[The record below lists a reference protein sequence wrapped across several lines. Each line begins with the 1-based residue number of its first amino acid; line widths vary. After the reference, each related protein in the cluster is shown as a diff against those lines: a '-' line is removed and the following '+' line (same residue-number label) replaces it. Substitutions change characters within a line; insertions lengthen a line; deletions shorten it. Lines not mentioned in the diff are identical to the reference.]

1 MQRTIFMTALFFKL
15 PRATEPTED
24 DLIAFNKK
32 FALVCNVK
40 AMALPLLL
48 RDVMWKRIDLM
59 QEYHR
64 FERLGDDKVADVP
77 NVCRTLVENT
87 PRWLRYG
94 TSFEM
99 ARDVRRVFRWYAT
112 QRFTRQLAA
121 A

>member
-1 MQRTIFMTALFFKL
+1 MTALFFKL
-15 PRATEPTED
+15 PRATEPAEE

-40 AMALPLLL
+40 VLDLPLLL
-48 RDVMWKRIDLM
+48 RGSMWKNLDLM
-59 QEYHR
+59 QEYRR
-64 FERLGDDKVADVP
+64 FETLGDEKIADVP

-87 PRWLRYG
+87 PKWLRYG
-94 TSFEM
+94 TPFEM